1 MISAQDEKN
10 RKAYRKTEKYSPFK
24 RKKSKEIVPE
34 KDLMA
39 DTRQIFKT
47 NLQRKMWKKSRKQ
60 CVSKMEI
67 PIHRKPKM
75 KSKRNS
81 GAEKYND

>member
-1 MISAQDEKN
+1 MISAQEEKN

-39 DTRQIFKT
+39 DILGKSLKQIFKG
-47 NLQRKMWKKSRKQ
+47 RCGKSQ
-60 CVSKMEI
+60 ENNV
-67 PIHRKPKM
+67 
-75 KSKRNS
+75 
-81 GAEKYND
+81 